1 MKAFALFAFTSM
13 LFITACATQQPG
25 NKMAAPHTYCCESG
39 MTIVA
44 AYPDTDSAVI
54 QYRGVTHQMQIAVS
68 ASGARY
74 VGDGMEWW
82 TKGAGKGSEGTL
94 FQHNPDGT
102 TGDHIEFCIEE

>member
-1 MKAFALFAFTSM
+1 MKAFVFFLMTSI
-13 LFITACATQQPG
+13 LVITACASQQP
-25 NKMAAPHTYCCESG
+25 ARPVVTSTYRCESG
-39 MTIVA
+39 RTIVA

-54 QYRGVTHQMQIAVS
+54 QYRGVTHKMQIAVS